1 MSPEEKVVD
10 YYANEGVGYAQ
21 KIFSRYMI
29 QSLIRRLVKV
39 TEHSLNNEENRWL
52 T

>member
-1 MSPEEKVVD
+1 MVD

-29 QSLIRRLVKV
+29 WFLMRRLIKIPG
-39 TEHSLNNEENRWL
+39 HSLNNEDNRW
-52 T
+52 